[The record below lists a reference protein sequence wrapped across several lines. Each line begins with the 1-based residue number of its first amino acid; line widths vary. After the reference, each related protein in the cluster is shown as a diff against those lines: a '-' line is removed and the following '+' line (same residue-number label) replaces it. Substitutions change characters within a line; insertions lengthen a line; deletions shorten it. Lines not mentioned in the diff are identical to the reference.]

1 MADLNKPAKKRN
13 APPKKS
19 VPTEEDNQKL
29 AVIEDDDSHDTLNS
43 ARSMKRFK
51 FEGEIPE

>member
-19 VPTEEDNQKL
+19 VPTEEDSKKL
-29 AVIEDDDSHDTLNS
+29 DDGSNDTLNS

-51 FEGEIPE
+51 IDGEIPPDSHF

>member
-19 VPTEEDNQKL
+19 VPTEEDSKKL
-29 AVIEDDDSHDTLNS
+29 DDGSNDTLNS